1 MEKIIVSGGKP
12 LSGHIRVSG
21 SKNAALPLIFASL
34 LVPGKT
40 VLYNVPDIGDVS
52 VALEI
57 ISSFGAGINRLGDRL
72 TIDASKLS
80 YAPPEPNLISKIRA
94 STYLIGAS
102 LARFGIA
109 DIGEFGG
116 CNFSLRPIDFHLMAA
131 ESMGAKIEGNRL
143 HSSGLHGAK
152 IHLPKP
158 SVGAT
163 INAAIMAATAD
174 GETEIFGYAKEPHV
188 LCVLNFLSAIGVS
201 VSVSDSSIKIKSA
214 TLRSAEF
221 TVIGDMIEAGTYLAI
236 ALMTGGKI
244 TVSGVNPSEL
254 SAFTS
259 SLIRMGC
266 VIETENDS
274 ITANS
279 QIKNEAES
287 KNVFINA
294 SPYPGFPTDLQPII
308 VPLLSVRGG
317 GIVRDSVWRERFGYL
332 ESLSKMGL
340 DYKVGNGCAHI
351 YKSNLHSA
359 AVTAPDLRGGMAIL
373 MSALFADSVSEI
385 LSPEIILRGYD
396 HLIEKLSSLGADV
409 KLIKM

>member
-57 ISSFGAGINRLGDRL
+57 ISSFGAGINRLGDRF

-131 ESMGAKIEGNRL
+131 EAMGAKIEGNRIR
-143 HSSGLHGAK
+143 SSGLHGAK

-163 INAAIMAATAD
+163 INAAIMAASAD

-188 LCVLNFLSAIGVS
+188 LSVLNFLSAIGVS

-279 QIKNEAES
+279 RIKNEAES
-287 KNVFINA
+287 KNIFINA

-317 GIVRDSVWRERFGYL
+317 GIVNDTVWRERFGYL

-373 MSALFADSVSEI
+373 MSAISSDGVSEI